1 MHRELEREIEKKTPG
16 MKLWVQVLAI
26 GGILYFVGL
35 LILYATQNPVLFPTI
50 ALLGSFLVPAAF
62 VAFFYE
68 NRELSRLPLMI
79 VVLAFFYGGA
89 LGVFA
94 ASILESLFLAGL
106 TFFTAF
112 EVGLIEE
119 FSKILPLFI
128 LAKGRKHQS
137 QTNGMILGAA
147 LGMGF
152 AALESSGYAFAS
164 FIESRGNLTF
174 TVGVI
179 LLRAVLAPVGHGAW
193 TAILAGVLFRESF
206 PYQFRLNASI
216 VLTFLGVS
224 LLHGLWDG
232 VPILLGGLLGS
243 VISVFLGELLVS
255 GVSLGW
261 LYWLWEDAKSRQVT
275 DTQED

>member
-1 MHRELEREIEKKTPG
+1 MHRELEKEIEKSTQR
-16 MKLWVQVLAI
+16 MRLWVQVLAI
-26 GGILYFVGL
+26 GGILYLVGL

-68 NRELSRLPLMI
+68 NRELSRLPLAV
-79 VVLAFFYGGA
+79 VVLAFLYGGA

-94 ASILESLFLAGL
+94 ASILESLFLTGL

-119 FSKILPLFI
+119 FSKILPVFI
-128 LAKGRKHQS
+128 LAKGQKHQS
-137 QTNGMILGAA
+137 QTNGLILGAA

-193 TAILAGVLFRESF
+193 TAILTGILFRESL
-206 PYQFRLNASI
+206 PYRFRLNATVI
-216 VLTFLGVS
+216 LTYLGVS

-232 VPILLGGLLGS
+232 LPILLGGLFGS
-243 VISVFLGELLVS
+243 VISIFLGEFLVS
-255 GVSLGW
+255 GISLGW
-261 LYWLWEDAKSRQVT
+261 LYWLWQNAKSRQIT
-275 DTQED
+275 DIQED